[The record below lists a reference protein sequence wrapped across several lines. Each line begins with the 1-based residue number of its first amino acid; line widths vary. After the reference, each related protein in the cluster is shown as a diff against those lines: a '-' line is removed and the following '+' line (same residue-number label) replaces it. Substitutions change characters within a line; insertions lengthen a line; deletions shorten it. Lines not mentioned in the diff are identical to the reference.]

1 MPNLLQ
7 KYNVGENLMTI
18 EEARKIV
25 GRQPLFAL
33 KNMVKALKMCQW
45 MNTEDDWKR
54 LEAAQLILKSGD

>member
-1 MPNLLQ
+1 
-7 KYNVGENLMTI
+7 MTI